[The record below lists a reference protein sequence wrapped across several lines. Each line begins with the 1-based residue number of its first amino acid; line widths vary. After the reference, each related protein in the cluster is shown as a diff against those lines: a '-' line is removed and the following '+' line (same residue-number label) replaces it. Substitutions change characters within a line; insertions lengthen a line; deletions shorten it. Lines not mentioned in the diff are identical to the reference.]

1 MKLRVDAVKKLNM
14 AELKSEL
21 SKRGLS
27 VNGKKEEL
35 LKRLTE
41 AIREIHS
48 ESIDNNKLNEPDT
61 PLNKENLT
69 GLIKEILKEEFAKQ
83 EKNISNL
90 INGNFEITM
99 KEIRKSQDEIKDLR
113 KEITEFK
120 ESLEFTENELH
131 GKIKKLEEKHESIK
145 ITVDEIYNSQ
155 VDSDFVCDKLV
166 DLEDRSRRNNLRIYG
181 ISESKYET
189 WEKCEEKVDEVFHE
203 KLGLDNIHIER
214 AHRIKRGK
222 RDKSTKPRTI
232 VCNLLS
238 FKEKK
243 LVLKNANKL
252 KNTNI
257 FIDEGFFP
265 ETMEYRKQLWEE
277 VKKLCRIRNIPYPR
291 YQSVVNKGMKRDN
304 SDNSVE

>member
-1 MKLRVDAVKKLNM
+1 MSEIKIDALEKLNM

-35 LKRLTE
+35 LKRLTK
-41 AIREIHS
+41 AIREMHS

-145 ITVDEIYNSQ
+145 KTVDEIYNSQ
-155 VDSDFVCDKLV
+155 VDSDFVYDKLI

-189 WEKCEEKVDEVFHE
+189 WEKCEEKVDEVFPE

-214 AHRIKRGK
+214 VHRVKRGK
-222 RDKSTKPRTI
+222 NDKSTKPRTLLY
-232 VCNLLS
+232 NLLS

-243 LVLKNANKL
+243 LVMKNSKKM

-257 FIDEGFFP
+257 FIDEDFSP
-265 ETMEYRKQLWEE
+265 ERFLYECNCNIM
-277 VKKLCRIRNIPYPR
+277 IRGIF
-291 YQSVVNKGMKRDN
+291 
-304 SDNSVE
+304 

>member
-1 MKLRVDAVKKLNM
+1 MSEITVDAVKKLNM

-35 LKRLTE
+35 LERFTE
-41 AIREIHS
+41 AIRKIHS

-145 ITVDEIYNSQ
+145 KTVDEIYNSQ
-155 VDSDFVCDKLV
+155 VDSDFVYDKLI

-189 WEKCEEKVDEVFHE
+189 WEKCEEKVDEVFRE
-203 KLGLDNIHIER
+203 KLGLDNIQIER
-214 AHRIKRGK
+214 AHRVKRGK
-222 RDKSTKPRTI
+222 NDKSTKPRTI

-238 FKEKK
+238 FKENK
-243 LVLKNANKL
+243 LV
-252 KNTNI
+252 
-257 FIDEGFFP
+257 
-265 ETMEYRKQLWEE
+265 M
-277 VKKLCRIRNIPYPR
+277 KKCKKKI
-291 YQSVVNKGMKRDN
+291 
-304 SDNSVE
+304 

>member
-1 MKLRVDAVKKLNM
+1 M
-14 AELKSEL
+14 
-21 SKRGLS
+21 
-27 VNGKKEEL
+27 NGKKEEL

-61 PLNKENLT
+61 PLDKKNFT
-69 GLIKEILKEEFAKQ
+69 GLIKKILKKEFAKQ

-99 KEIRKSQDEIKDLR
+99 KEIKKSQDEIKDLR

-145 ITVDEIYNSQ
+145 KTVDEIYNSQ
-155 VDSDFVCDKLV
+155 VDSDFVYDKLI

-189 WEKCEEKVDEVFHE
+189 WEKYEEKFDEKLGFRE
-203 KLGLDNIHIER
+203 KLGLDNIHSER
-214 AHRIKRGK
+214 AHRVKEGK
-222 RDKSTKPRTI
+222 DDKSTI
-232 VCNLLS
+232 VCYLLS
-238 FKEKK
+238 FMEKK
-243 LVLKNANKL
+243 LVMKNA
-252 KNTNI
+252 KN
-257 FIDEGFFP
+257 
-265 ETMEYRKQLWEE
+265 
-277 VKKLCRIRNIPYPR
+277 
-291 YQSVVNKGMKRDN
+291 
-304 SDNSVE
+304 

>member
-1 MKLRVDAVKKLNM
+1 M
-14 AELKSEL
+14 
-21 SKRGLS
+21 
-27 VNGKKEEL
+27 NGKKEEL

-61 PLNKENLT
+61 PLDKKNLT
-69 GLIKEILKEEFAKQ
+69 GLIKKILKKEFAKQ

-99 KEIRKSQDEIKDLR
+99 KEIKKSQDEIKDLR

-145 ITVDEIYNSQ
+145 KTVDEIYNSQ
-155 VDSDFVCDKLV
+155 VDSDFVYDKLI

-189 WEKCEEKVDEVFHE
+189 WEKYEEKFDEKLGFRE
-203 KLGLDNIHIER
+203 KLGLDNIHSER
-214 AHRIKRGK
+214 AHRVKEGK
-222 RDKSTKPRTI
+222 DDKSTI

-238 FKEKK
+238 FMEKK
-243 LVLKNANKL
+243 LVMKNA
-252 KNTNI
+252 KN
-257 FIDEGFFP
+257 
-265 ETMEYRKQLWEE
+265 
-277 VKKLCRIRNIPYPR
+277 
-291 YQSVVNKGMKRDN
+291 
-304 SDNSVE
+304 